1 MKKIKE
7 LVDWI
12 DDELEGAKCYAEK
25 YVYKKAKGSQWANRF
40 HSMAEDELNHA
51 EVIHQLAMEEIE
63 ELNKVFQAPVEMEE
77 AWKKSHK
84 EYVEKAAWVRQ
95 MLAM

>member
-25 YVYKKAKGSQWANRF
+25 YVYKKSKGSQWAGTF
-40 HSMAEDELNHA
+40 HQMAEDELKHA
-51 EVIHQLAMEEIE
+51 EAIHRLAVEEIE
-63 ELNKVFQAPVEMEE
+63 QIQTVFQAPASMEE
-77 AWKKSHK
+77 AWNKSHK

>member
-25 YVYKKAKGSQWANRF
+25 YVYHKAKGSRWAGNF
-40 HSMAEDELNHA
+40 HQMADDELRHA
-51 EVIHQLAMEEIE
+51 DMIHQLAIEEIE
-63 ELNKVFQAPVEMEE
+63 QLNTVFKAPAEMQDKWDE
-77 AWKKSHK
+77 SHK
-84 EYVEKAAWVRQ
+84 KYVEKAAWVRQ
-95 MLAM
+95 MLNM

>member
-25 YVYKKAKGSQWANRF
+25 YVYKKAKGSQWANQF
-40 HSMAEDELNHA
+40 HTMAEDELKHA
-51 EVIHQLAMEEIE
+51 EIIHRLAVEEIE
-63 ELNKVFQAPVEMEE
+63 QLNTVFKAPEEMQAKWDE
-77 AWKKSHK
+77 SHK
-84 EYVEKAAWVRQ
+84 AYVEKAAWIRQ